1 MDSGQWFFLV
11 KMSKSVRIYIDVV
24 RFSIVFLTA
33 FTVTLSRSNS
43 YWIYRFDNKTF
54 WSVVCR
60 PLCRESCRCC
70 GPNSGIS
77 ISAVFNCRRLLFPCV
92 PWTTCW
98 SALEHL
104 RPIVAS
110 INTLIGSCENMEA
123 TYCVGN
129 DVDVCRMF
137 DQYLYKVLC

>member
-1 MDSGQWFFLV
+1 MIIFLLCICDVRLRAGFVYFCDS
-11 KMSKSVRIYIDVV
+11 
-24 RFSIVFLTA
+24 
-33 FTVTLSRSNS
+33 
-43 YWIYRFDNKTF
+43 
-54 WSVVCR
+54 
-60 PLCRESCRCC
+60 
-70 GPNSGIS
+70 
-77 ISAVFNCRRLLFPCV
+77 
-92 PWTTCW
+92 WTTCW

-137 DQYLYKVLC
+137 DQYLYKVQTFLRFIFVENFLAFLPDLKTVLLFHFAPFAHNILIVNFPIKLNEYLYKSLEAIT